1 MSDECQQFATFVSQA
16 LFHERETVWPS
27 NSRELGK
34 KLGNIKVTESLHPSD
49 KLAVLSGLAFGH
61 ELAS

>member
-1 MSDECQQFATFVSQA
+1 MNVNSLQRLCHKPCLAN
-16 LFHERETVWPS
+16 ERRCGLRTLASW
-27 NSRELGK
+27 GK

-49 KLAVLSGLAFGH
+49 KLAVLPGLAFGH